1 MSENPFNTMPTP
13 KKLDPMIGDFN
24 AKEHVARYYELMD
37 KIIQTGKTEEQST
50 FTLKQEKKRIADEL
64 QQHGVQVT
72 LVRPQDYQ

>member
-24 AKEHVARYYELMD
+24 AKEHVVRYYELMD
-37 KIIQTGKTEEQST
+37 KIIEASKIGEQST
-50 FTLKQEKKRIADEL
+50 FALKQEKKRIADVL

-72 LVRPQDYQ
+72 LVRVEDYQ